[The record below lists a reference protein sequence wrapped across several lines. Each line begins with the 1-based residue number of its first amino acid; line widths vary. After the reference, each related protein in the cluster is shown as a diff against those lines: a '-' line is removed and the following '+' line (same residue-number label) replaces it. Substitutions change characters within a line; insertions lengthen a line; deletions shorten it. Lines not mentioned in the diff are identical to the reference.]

1 MYNIINYFFKTSQ
14 PKTPELPKIPNP
26 PKAST
31 QKIEQQE
38 SRLTVKNCKKNKRTN
53 TVYIVFHKNTR
64 DPLGIFDNFELAKVN
79 GEKSTHHNCII
90 IPFELN
96 DPCKYLFN
104 PVFENK

>member
-1 MYNIINYFFKTSQ
+1 MYNIINYFLKTSEQ
-14 PKTPELPKIPNP
+14 KIPDP
-26 PKAST
+26 PKAPAC

-38 SRLTVKNCKKNKRTN
+38 SRLTVKNSKKNKRTN
-53 TVYIVFHKNTR
+53 TVYIVLHKNTR
-64 DPLGIFDNFELAKVN
+64 DPLGVFDNFELAKVN